1 MYDIDELEKQWKSY
15 RRKRMLLHGSIA
27 TAILLLLALPIL
39 YVSFKTAKPSSEEAN
54 PVVSQK
60 TGKSREA
67 NRSTVS
73 AETIGKTGASAP
85 LTPEV
90 PSMQNAEQEKKKPK
104 MMITFSGSSGGTSGA
119 ESGTQGGKVE
129 MQMVKSANRSVVQ
142 EIEKRFPM
150 SRDYDDAMYLAKYYY
165 GKKKYKKSEN
175 WAMQANSIDSSKP
188 ESWII
193 FGKSKA
199 KMGHRRD
206 ALKVLQA
213 YYDRTGNMEV
223 KMLIDKIRKGK
234 RF

>member
-1 MYDIDELEKQWKSY
+1 MYDIDELERQWKSY

-39 YVSFKTAKPSSEEAN
+39 YVSFKTAKPFMEETK

-67 NRSTVS
+67 NRSESVGS
-73 AETIGKTGASAP
+73 LRKREASAV

-90 PSMQNAEQEKKKPK
+90 PSMQAPESEKKKPK
-104 MMITFSGSSGGTSGA
+104 MLITFSDASGATSGA
-119 ESGTQGGKVE
+119 RSGTQGGKVE
-129 MQMVKSANRSVVQ
+129 MEMVKSANRSVVQ
-142 EIEKRFPM
+142 EIEKRFPL

-165 GKKKYKKSEN
+165 GKKKYKKAEN
-175 WAMQANSIDSSKP
+175 WAMQANTIDSSKP

-213 YYDRTGNMEV
+213 YYDRTGNSEV

-234 RF
+234 KF